1 MESWIGEVVMI
12 EKFVVRFIFIIVIY
26 VGLDISIN
34 RENSY
39 TERIIAASFSMFA
52 ANLLLETV

>member
-1 MESWIGEVVMI
+1 MI